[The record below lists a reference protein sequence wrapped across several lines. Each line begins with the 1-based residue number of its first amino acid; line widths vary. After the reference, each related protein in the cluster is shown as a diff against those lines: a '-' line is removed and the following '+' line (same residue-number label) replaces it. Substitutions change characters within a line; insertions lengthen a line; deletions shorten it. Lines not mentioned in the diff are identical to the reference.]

1 MKTIPYLLIAIRF
14 ILAPIIL
21 LLAYLKGV
29 ESRFLI
35 LFLMYFGL
43 LTDIFDG
50 IIARKVGVSSEK
62 LRRLDSQTD
71 LIFWLS
77 LGLASYF
84 LNAELIK
91 NEWKGVALIFIMKAL
106 CYMISWLKFGKE
118 TCTHA
123 FLSKMWGLSLLIA
136 FTYLIGFQQAGWTFY
151 LTVILGFVSHI
162 DVILIILILPKWQY
176 NVPSSYHAWKLGK
189 ENREKN
195 RFSLI
200 DSYLKH
206 NFLSN

>member
-1 MKTIPYLLIAIRF
+1 MKTIPYLLIATRF
-14 ILAPIIL
+14 CLAPIIL
-21 LLAYLKGV
+21 LLAYFKG
-29 ESRFLI
+29 EQSRFLI
-35 LFLMYFGL
+35 LSLMYFGL

-77 LGLASYF
+77 LGFASYF

-91 NEWKGVALIFIMKAL
+91 NEWKGVALIFVMEAL

-151 LTVILGFVSHI
+151 LTVILGFISHI

-176 NVPSSYHAWKLGK
+176 DVPSSYHAWRIRKGK
-189 ENREKN
+189 QRKKSIFFN
-195 RFSLI
+195 
-200 DSYLKH
+200 
-206 NFLSN
+206 

>member
-14 ILAPIIL
+14 ILAPVIL
-21 LLAYLKGV
+21 LLAYFKGA

-50 IIARKVGVSSEK
+50 IIARKAGVSSEK

-77 LGLASYF
+77 LGFAAYF
-84 LNAELIK
+84 LNSELIK
-91 NEWKGVALIFIMKAL
+91 NEWKGVALIFVMEAL
-106 CYMISWLKFGKE
+106 CYVISWLKFGKE

-136 FTYLIGFQQAGWTFY
+136 FTYLIGFQQAGWAFY
-151 LTVILGFVSHI
+151 LTVVLGFIAHI

-176 NVPSSYHAWKLGK
+176 DVPSAYHAWKIRKGRQRK
-189 ENREKN
+189 KTIFFN
-195 RFSLI
+195 
-200 DSYLKH
+200 
-206 NFLSN
+206 

>member
-1 MKTIPYLLIAIRF
+1 MKTIPYLLIATRF
-14 ILAPIIL
+14 CLAPIIL
-21 LLAYLKGV
+21 LLAYFKG
-29 ESRFLI
+29 EQSQFLI
-35 LFLMYFGL
+35 LSLMYFGL

-77 LGLASYF
+77 LGFASYF

-91 NEWKGVALIFIMKAL
+91 NEWKGVTLIFVMEAL
-106 CYMISWLKFGKE
+106 CYIISWLKFGKE

-176 NVPSSYHAWKLGK
+176 DVPSSYHAWKIRKGK
-189 ENREKN
+189 QRKKSIFFN
-195 RFSLI
+195 
-200 DSYLKH
+200 
-206 NFLSN
+206 

>member
-1 MKTIPYLLIAIRF
+1 MKTIPYLLIATRF
-14 ILAPIIL
+14 CLAPVIL
-21 LLAYLKGV
+21 LSAYFKGE

-35 LFLMYFGL
+35 LSLMYFGL

-50 IIARKVGVSSEK
+50 IIARKAGVSSEK

-77 LGLASYF
+77 LGFAAYF
-84 LNAELIK
+84 LNSELIK
-91 NEWKGVALIFIMKAL
+91 NEWKGVALIFAMEAL
-106 CYMISWLKFGKE
+106 CYVISWLKFGKE

-136 FTYLIGFQQAGWTFY
+136 FTYLIGFQHAGWAFY
-151 LTVILGFVSHI
+151 LTVVLGFIAHI

-176 NVPSSYHAWKLGK
+176 DVPSSYHAWKIRKGK
-189 ENREKN
+189 QRKKTIFFN
-195 RFSLI
+195 
-200 DSYLKH
+200 
-206 NFLSN
+206 

>member
-1 MKTIPYLLIAIRF
+1 MKTIPYLLIATRF
-14 ILAPIIL
+14 CLAPVIL
-21 LLAYLKGV
+21 LSAYFKGE

-35 LFLMYFGL
+35 LSLMYFGL

-77 LGLASYF
+77 LGFAAYF
-84 LNAELIK
+84 LNPELIK
-91 NEWKGVALIFIMKAL
+91 NEWKGVVLIFVMEAL
-106 CYMISWLKFGKE
+106 CYIMSWLKFGKE

-162 DVILIILILPKWQY
+162 DVILIILILPKWRY
-176 NVPSSYHAWKLGK
+176 DVPSSYHAWKIRKGK
-189 ENREKN
+189 QRKKSIFFN
-195 RFSLI
+195 
-200 DSYLKH
+200 
-206 NFLSN
+206 

>member
-1 MKTIPYLLIAIRF
+1 MKTIPYILIAVRF

-21 LLAYLKGV
+21 LLADFKGE

-35 LFLMYFGL
+35 LILMYFGL

-77 LGLASYF
+77 LGFASYF
-84 LNAELIK
+84 LNPELIK
-91 NEWKGVALIFIMKAL
+91 DEWKGILLIFIMEAL
-106 CYMISWLKFGKE
+106 CYLVSFLKFGKE

-136 FTYLIGFQQAGWTFY
+136 LTYLIGFQQTGWAFY
-151 LTVILGFVSHI
+151 LTIVLGFISHI
-162 DVILIILILPKWQY
+162 DVILIILLLPKWQY
-176 NVPSSYHAWKLGK
+176 DVPSSYHAWKIRNGK
-189 ENREKN
+189 PRKKTIFFN
-195 RFSLI
+195 
-200 DSYLKH
+200 
-206 NFLSN
+206 

>member
-1 MKTIPYLLIAIRF
+1 MKAIPYILIAVRF
-14 ILAPIIL
+14 ILAPVIVS
-21 LLAYLKGV
+21 LACFYGE

-35 LFLMYFGL
+35 VALMYFGL

-77 LGLASYF
+77 LGFAAYI
-84 LNAELIK
+84 LNPELIK
-91 NEWKGVALIFIMKAL
+91 NEWKGILLILVMETL
-106 CYMISWLKFGKE
+106 CYIVSILKFKKE

-136 FTYLIGFQQAGWTFY
+136 FTYLIGFQQVGWAFY
-151 LTVILGFVSHI
+151 FMVALGFVAHI
-162 DVILIILILPKWQY
+162 DVIMIILILPEWQY
-176 NVPSSYHAWKLGK
+176 DVPSSYHAWKIKKGK
-189 ENREKN
+189 KRKKSIFFN
-195 RFSLI
+195 
-200 DSYLKH
+200 
-206 NFLSN
+206 